1 VPALGAALPIDL
13 SKALAIPAHDRTRS
27 IRDVE
32 HVVFLMQENRSFDHY
47 FGTLRGVR
55 GFGEP
60 HPVTLPSGKSVFHQP
75 DGDGELLPFRPDVPD
90 VGRMFLPDP
99 PHGWAD
105 THAAFDE
112 GRHDRV
118 RTGSACGRIAAREQ
132 LRAAAAGF
140 DALGLDGWT
149 ARATAELAA
158 TGQRPRRGPRDGD
171 QLSSQETR
179 VALLVARGLSNR
191 DVAAALFVSPR
202 TVEHH
207 VSNVLRKSA
216 GSVRAPT
223 GRGVRRPGGSF
234 RLGRGRSRP
243 IMPACRSDRQH
254 PATWTASSRSPRRS
268 GRSTRATSRGSG
280 DRRRPLPTRS
290 GRTCSG

>member
-1 VPALGAALPIDL
+1 
-13 SKALAIPAHDRTRS
+13 
-27 IRDVE
+27 
-32 HVVFLMQENRSFDHY
+32 
-47 FGTLRGVR
+47 
-55 GFGEP
+55 
-60 HPVTLPSGKSVFHQP
+60 
-75 DGDGELLPFRPDVPD
+75 
-90 VGRMFLPDP
+90 MFLPDA

-118 RTGSACGRIAAREQ
+118 RTGSECGRIAAREQ

-207 VSNVLRKSA
+207 VSSVLRM
-216 GSVRAPT
+216 
-223 GRGVRRPGGSF
+223 RGLRSRTELAAAYGDPAGGS
-234 RLGRGRSRP
+234 
-243 IMPACRSDRQH
+243 
-254 PATWTASSRSPRRS
+254 
-268 GRSTRATSRGSG
+268 GSG
-280 DRRRPLPTRS
+280 EGGHAR
-290 GRTCSG
+290 